1 MSKSS
6 RKKHAHPAP
15 AAPTRPPV
23 EAAAPTPQP
32 RLAPSPAPATAPA
45 RPAEPSGG
53 RPGWLGVVAVV
64 AVAALLLGL
73 GASSMSEDL
82 PLSSVGTPNLWLVFL
97 TGLTT
102 GGLTCLAVQGGLLAT
117 AVAQRV
123 GDDRRGMQAL
133 AGRAAPIAGFL
144 GAKIV
149 AYTLMGGLLGLLGG
163 AIGLTPMFQGAL
175 QIAAGLFMLGVAGQ
189 LLNLHPV
196 FRIFSM
202 QPPKWLQRRIRQESK
217 TGSLLAPLSLGA
229 LTVFMPCAT
238 TQAMMVAALGTGSFV
253 AGAALMFAFTLGT
266 TPLFFSLGYLATQLG
281 ARFRDT
287 FMKAAAVAI
296 ALLAALSITAGLA
309 LLGVPVPELSLMPR
323 GDTAPAAAAQ
333 PAAPQPAAPAAPAAG
348 QAAPASPAQAGVQQA
363 VLRAEPTGY
372 VPNRIVFKVGTPA
385 QLRLQTGARLGCTS
399 SFLIPALGYQK
410 VLWKNEEAVFN
421 IPTDKARTIPFTC
434 SMGMYRGVIEVQS

>member
-1 MSKSS
+1 MES
-6 RKKHAHPAP
+6 
-15 AAPTRPPV
+15 
-23 EAAAPTPQP
+23 
-32 RLAPSPAPATAPA
+32 LA
-45 RPAEPSGG
+45 G
-53 RPGWLGVVAVV
+53 RPSWLGVLAVV
-64 AVAALLLGL
+64 VVAALLLGL

-82 PLSSVGTPNLWLVFL
+82 PLSSMGTPNLWLVFL

-102 GGLTCLAVQGGLLAT
+102 GGLTCLAVQGGLLAS

-133 AGRAAPIAGFL
+133 AGRAAPIASFL

-175 QIAAGLFMLGVAGQ
+175 QIAAGVFMLGVAGQ
-189 LLNLHPV
+189 LLNLHPI
-196 FRIFSM
+196 FRVFSM

-217 TGSLLAPLSLGA
+217 TGSLFAPLTLGA

-238 TQAMMVAALGTGSFV
+238 TQAMMVAALGTGSAL
-253 AGAALMFAFTLGT
+253 AGAALMLAFTLGT

-296 ALLAALSITAGLA
+296 VLLAALSITAGLA
-309 LLGVPVPELSLMPR
+309 LLGVPVPELSLMSR
-323 GDTAPAAAAQ
+323 GETAPAAVQ
-333 PAAPQPAAPAAPAAG
+333 PAAPPPTANAG
-348 QAAPASPAQAGVQQA
+348 QSAVPATNPSQAGVQQA
-363 VLRAEPTGY
+363 ILRAEPTGY

-421 IPTDKARTIPFTC
+421 IPTDKPRTIPFTC